1 MKTPLSALIL
11 SLLVLPAAPRAEDP
25 PGPPPRGGE
34 PKGERPFRHGGG
46 PGPGPQAAG
55 DAADRPLVKW
65 MEKRKEQN
73 PEEFERLRK
82 LREENPQEFRR
93 HLLNRFSQERV
104 RRSLDKFPDVR
115 DALER
120 IPMERQKE
128 FFLTLIEP
136 GPFPP
141 GEPGQAPGE
150 GGPGRPPHE
159 GGKRELPGEV
169 RELIRKHREATTDA
183 AREET
188 RREIAAHVSEY
199 YAKRVTERQ
208 AQLERMEQ
216 ELLRMRREL
225 EEQTRNRDQ
234 AVEERVRGLL
244 QK

>member
-1 MKTPLSALIL
+1 MKTPLSALAL
-11 SLLVLPAAPRAEDP
+11 ALLVLPAALRGEDP
-25 PGPPPRGGE
+25 PAPPPRGGA
-34 PKGERPFRHGGG
+34 PNGERPFRHGGG
-46 PGPGPQAAG
+46 PGPQVGG
-55 DAADRPLVKW
+55 ENADRPLVKW

-104 RRSLDKFPDVR
+104 SRVLEKFPDVR
-115 DALER
+115 EALQR
-120 IPMERQKE
+120 IPPERQKD
-128 FFLTLIEP
+128 FFLALIEP
-136 GPFPP
+136 GPFPM
-141 GEPGQAPGE
+141 E
-150 GGPGRPPHE
+150 GGPGNGPADGHGRPPNNE
-159 GGKRELPGEV
+159 GKRELPNEV
-169 RELIRKHREATTDA
+169 RELIRQHRESTNEADKTA
-183 AREET
+183 VAREI
-188 RREIAAHVSEY
+188 REHVAEFY
-199 YAKRVTERQ
+199 GKRVKERQ